1 MSMRSSIHGSK
12 PSSRPSSKPASPP
25 AGRHAD
31 KKAVGHKS
39 PQEFVCDVEC
49 IHPELVDKLEKDSID
64 WETASRLSEIFQ
76 VMSDPT
82 RLRIISLLAQ
92 HELCVCDIAAA
103 LNMTQSAIS
112 HQLRVLRMAD
122 LVKFRK
128 EGRIAWYSLDDD
140 HVEKLFLQ
148 GVSHIGH
155 ASGGEMAA
163 NGNIGPE

>member
-1 MSMRSSIHGSK
+1 MSEDK
-12 PSSRPSSKPASPP
+12 TA
-25 AGRHAD
+25 AGY
-31 KKAVGHKS
+31 
-39 PQEFVCDVEC
+39 VCDVEC
-49 IHPELVDKLEKDSID
+49 IHPELVDHLEKDSID
-64 WETASRLSEIFQ
+64 WETASRLSEIFR

-140 HVEKLFLQ
+140 HVEKLFEQ

-155 ASGGEMAA
+155 VGPQTPGKTDDIVSG
-163 NGNIGPE
+163 

>member
-1 MSMRSSIHGSK
+1 MH
-12 PSSRPSSKPASPP
+12 
-25 AGRHAD
+25 
-31 KKAVGHKS
+31 KAV
-39 PQEFVCDVEC
+39 EEYVCDVEC
-49 IHPELVDKLEKDSID
+49 IHPELVDQLEEDSID
-64 WETASRLSEIFQ
+64 WETASRLSEIFRA
-76 VMSDPT
+76 MSDPT
-82 RLRIISLLAQ
+82 RLRIISLLSQ

-140 HVEKLFLQ
+140 HVEKLFKQ

-155 ASGGEMAA
+155 VDV
-163 NGNIGPE
+163 PE

>member
-1 MSMRSSIHGSK
+1 MSMRSSIHRK
-12 PSSRPSSKPASPP
+12 HP
-25 AGRHAD
+25 AGNPAEQPKTSH
-31 KKAVGHKS
+31 
-39 PQEFVCDVEC
+39 EYVCDVEC
-49 IHPELVDKLEKDSID
+49 IHPELVDQLEDSSID
-64 WETASRLSEIFQ
+64 WETATRLSEIFR

-112 HQLRVLRMAD
+112 HQLRVLRMAG

-140 HVEKLFLQ
+140 HVEKLFEQ
-148 GVSHIGH
+148 GVGHIGH
-155 ASGGEMAA
+155 ASE
-163 NGNIGPE
+163 NITETGSGTASG

>member
-1 MSMRSSIHGSK
+1 MRSSIHRK
-12 PSSRPSSKPASPP
+12 HP
-25 AGRHAD
+25 AGNPAERPKTSH
-31 KKAVGHKS
+31 
-39 PQEFVCDVEC
+39 EYVCDVEC
-49 IHPELVDKLEKDSID
+49 IHPELVDQLEDSSID

-112 HQLRVLRMAD
+112 HQLRVLRMAG

-140 HVEKLFLQ
+140 HVEKLFEQ
-148 GVSHIGH
+148 GVGHIGH
-155 ASGGEMAA
+155 VSGNM
-163 NGNIGPE
+163 PETDSGTTSG

>member
-1 MSMRSSIHGSK
+1 MRSSIHK
-12 PSSRPSSKPASPP
+12 SRTAGKPAEE
-25 AGRHAD
+25 
-31 KKAVGHKS
+31 HKS
-39 PQEFVCDVEC
+39 SQEYICDVEC
-49 IHPELVDKLEKDSID
+49 IHPELVDRFEKTSID
-64 WETASRLSEIFQ
+64 WETASRLSEIFR

-112 HQLRVLRMAD
+112 HQLRVLRMAG

-140 HVEKLFLQ
+140 HVEKLFEQ
-148 GVSHIGH
+148 GVGHIGH
-155 ASGGEMAA
+155 AGKEAEDAGQGSHPEMS
-163 NGNIGPE
+163 

>member
-1 MSMRSSIHGSK
+1 MRSSIHKSG
-12 PSSRPSSKPASPP
+12 A
-25 AGRHAD
+25 AGRAD
-31 KKAVGHKS
+31 ADHKTAE
-39 PQEFVCDVEC
+39 QFVCDVEC
-49 IHPELVDKLEKDSID
+49 IHPDLVDKIGEDTID
-64 WETASRLSEIFQ
+64 WVTATHLSEIFR

-103 LNMTQSAIS
+103 LDMTQSAIS
-112 HQLRVLRMAD
+112 HQLRVLRMAS

-155 ASGGEMAA
+155 GGHDADDD
-163 NGNIGPE
+163 

>member
-1 MSMRSSIHGSK
+1 MSMRSSIHRK
-12 PSSRPSSKPASPP
+12 HP
-25 AGRHAD
+25 AG
-31 KKAVGHKS
+31 KKAKQHRTSALPAAGG
-39 PQEFVCDVEC
+39 EFVCDVDC
-49 IHPELVDKLEKDSID
+49 IHPELVDKLEDASID
-64 WETASRLSEIFQ
+64 WETASRLSEIFR

-112 HQLRVLRMAD
+112 HQLRVLRMAG

-140 HVEKLFLQ
+140 HVEKLFEQ
-148 GVSHIGH
+148 GVGHIGH
-155 ASGGEMAA
+155 VAGSIPETDSGTGS
-163 NGNIGPE
+163 G

>member
-1 MSMRSSIHGSK
+1 MSMRSSIHK
-12 PSSRPSSKPASPP
+12 NRA
-25 AGRHAD
+25 AGRAD
-31 KKAVGHKS
+31 ADHKTAE
-39 PQEFVCDVEC
+39 QFVCDVEC
-49 IHPELVDKLEKDSID
+49 IHPDLVDKIGEDTID
-64 WETASRLSEIFQ
+64 WVTATHLSEIFR

-103 LNMTQSAIS
+103 LDMTQSAIS
-112 HQLRVLRMAD
+112 HQLRVLRMAS

-140 HVEKLFLQ
+140 HVEKLFVQ

-155 ASGGEMAA
+155 GGHGADDA
-163 NGNIGPE
+163 